1 MAARQHGHTPVCLPK
16 QVCMRVGYRHIDAA
30 SIYKNQDLVGR
41 GLAAFISKGRR
52 AELFITTKIWNDE
65 HSPAEAR
72 GALERLVDEGL
83 VKSLGVSNFSLGQIA
98 DLLSWA
104 RIKPVVNQVELHP
117 FLPQRKLVE
126 GSLAKGVHTVAYSP
140 LGHSKTDLLANP
152 VVIEVA
158 KDVGVL
164 LRWNVDRGVA
174 VIPKAGSLNHVK
186 ENLDLFSFSLSP
198 AQQEKLDALENG
210 KRFVSTSWHSFD
222 DRPVEWAGQ
231 AFSYLLHH
239 PKNLESQSYAQ
250 AAHRSVQAS
259 AAPGGRSTVTLPGGS
274 VMPLLGIGT
283 YKLDSVEALHTAL
296 DAGYRHVDCAS
307 VYKNQE
313 LVGKGL
319 ADFINEGRRAE
330 LFITTK
336 IWNDEHA
343 PEDARRSVLQS
354 IAELGCQYADLVLI
368 HWPHAWKAGTEE
380 EDPSVTL
387 QDTWGALER
396 LVDEGHVRNLGV
408 SNFSLGQIED
418 LLSWACIKPVVNQV
432 ELHPFL
438 PQRKLVG
445 GMLRKGLRA
454 IAYSPL
460 GHSKTDLLGHPV
472 VEELAKELDVV
483 PAQVLLRWNVQ
494 RGVGVIPKAGSAG
507 HVREN
512 ADIFSF
518 SLTYAQKAKLD
529 ALENGKRFVNSSW
542 HTWED

>member
-1 MAARQHGHTPVCLPK
+1 MA
-16 QVCMRVGYRHIDAA
+16 
-30 SIYKNQDLVGR
+30 
-41 GLAAFISKGRR
+41 
-52 AELFITTKIWNDE
+52 ND
-65 HSPAEAR
+65 
-72 GALERLVDEGL
+72 
-83 VKSLGVSNFSLGQIA
+83 
-98 DLLSWA
+98 
-104 RIKPVVNQVELHP
+104 
-117 FLPQRKLVE
+117 
-126 GSLAKGVHTVAYSP
+126 GS
-140 LGHSKTDLLANP
+140 
-152 VVIEVA
+152 
-158 KDVGVL
+158 
-164 LRWNVDRGVA
+164 
-174 VIPKAGSLNHVK
+174 
-186 ENLDLFSFSLSP
+186 
-198 AQQEKLDALENG
+198 
-210 KRFVSTSWHSFD
+210 
-222 DRPVEWAGQ
+222 RPVEWAGQ

-239 PKNLESQSYAQ
+239 PKNMESQSYAQ

-259 AAPGGRSTVTLPGGS
+259 AAPGGRSTARGVWDGPAPQGSSAPPTHAEDMAPTPADSQQSTVTLPGGS

-319 ADFINEGRRAE
+319 ADFIKEGRRGE

-418 LLSWACIKPVVNQV
+418 LLSWARIKPVVNQV

-542 HTWED
+542 HNWED